1 MKKKLIISMISVL
14 TVCIILLSV
23 LFCMLTNYNYLE
35 NIKKSLQNNN
45 QLISEMLDTN
55 NIKDMEVFFK
65 KNYDKSDMRVT
76 LINKNG
82 KVLYDSEHD
91 TETMD
96 NHYNRDEIIAARNDS
111 IGYSTRYSKT
121 IKKDMLYCAAKLSD
135 GSFIRSSIP
144 ISVIENFEFRF
155 LKYYIVIVAVVF
167 LIGLMTVSKIS
178 NVFINPIEELD
189 KITARVANGELDI
202 RVKKITKDEIGKL
215 AETFNDMAH
224 KMQTYLNAAKD
235 KENKLS
241 AILKSMDSGVIAVDN
256 NYKLIMINP
265 YAEEI
270 FGIKKNI
277 IGQNFMDSIRN
288 FEFEDILM
296 KSQNEEVSTEI
307 RLEWP
312 RERELKVKVADIIDD
327 NIILGKVAVLQDI
340 TDIKKL
346 ENIRSQFVANVSHEL
361 KTPLTSIKGFA
372 ETLKEVDDDTTK
384 EKFLDIINDEAE
396 RLTRLINDIL
406 ILSNI
411 ENGEEII
418 LEPVNINKEIN
429 NVYNLMKN
437 IADKKNIK
445 INIVGEEVESIYS
458 DKDRFKQMMINLVD
472 NAIKYSEPDTNII
485 ISKSEKNNNIILSV
499 KDEGVGISREHLDRL
514 FERFYRVDKARS
526 RSQGGTGLGLAI
538 VKHIVIGFNGTID
551 VESELGK
558 GSKFTIVIPIKRG

>member
-14 TVCIILLSV
+14 TVCIVFLSV
-23 LFCMLTNYNYLE
+23 LFCMLTNNNYLE
-35 NIKKSLQNNN
+35 NIKKSLQSNN
-45 QLISEMLDTN
+45 QLIIEMLDTN

-96 NHYNRDEIIAARNDS
+96 NHYNRDEITAARNDS

-121 IKKDMLYCAAKLSD
+121 IKKDMLYCASKLSD

-144 ISVIENFEFRF
+144 ISVIENYEFRF
-155 LKYYIVIVAVVF
+155 LKYYIFIVVAVF

-178 NVFINPIEELD
+178 NIFINPIEELE

-215 AETFNDMAH
+215 AATFNDMAD
-224 KMQTYLNAAKD
+224 KMLTYLNAAKD

-277 IGQNFMDSIRN
+277 IGHNFMDSIRN

-296 KSQNEEVSTEI
+296 KSQNGEGSTEI

-312 RERELKVKVADIIDD
+312 RERELKVKVADIIDG
-327 NIILGKVAVLQDI
+327 NKILGKVAVLQDI

-372 ETLKEVDDDTTK
+372 ETLKEVDDNTTK

-406 ILSNI
+406 ILSSI
-411 ENGEEII
+411 ENAEEII
-418 LEPVNINKEIN
+418 LEPVNLNREIN

-445 INIVGEEVESIYS
+445 INIVGEEIECIYS
-458 DKDRFKQMMINLVD
+458 DKDRIKQMMINLID
-472 NAIKYSEPDTNII
+472 NAIKYSEPNTSII

-526 RSQGGTGLGLAI
+526 RNQGGTGLGLAI

-558 GSKFTIVIPIKRG
+558 GSKFTIIIPIKRG

>member
-1 MKKKLIISMISVL
+1 MISVL

-65 KNYDKSDMRVT
+65 KSYDKSDMRVT

-155 LKYYIVIVAVVF
+155 LKYYIGIVAAVF

-178 NVFINPIEELD
+178 NVFINPIEELE

-215 AETFNDMAH
+215 AATFNDMAD

-312 RERELKVKVADIIDD
+312 RERELKVKVADIIDG
-327 NIILGKVAVLQDI
+327 NKILGKVAVLQDI

-346 ENIRSQFVANVSHEL
+346 ENIRSQFVANVSHEI

-372 ETLKEVDDDTTK
+372 ETLKEVDDNTTK

-406 ILSNI
+406 TLSNI
-411 ENGEEII
+411 ESGEEII

-437 IADKKNIK
+437 IADRKNIK
-445 INIVGEEVESIYS
+445 INIVGEEVEDLYS
-458 DKDRFKQMMINLVD
+458 DKDRIKQMMINLID